1 MRPVPAHPA
10 STDAAGHNPVR
21 QRSGAPLVTDL
32 SLDDLERDA
41 RHAIGEMAYA
51 YYAGGADDERLL
63 RGNVEAWSHWQ
74 LHPHVLAGLSSVSPA
89 TTLLGTPVSSPVAIA
104 PTAIQGLAHAEGEVA
119 TARGAAAAGA
129 LLILSSLAT
138 CPLEDVAAAAPDA
151 ARWMQIYILRERA
164 RTEELVRRAAAHG
177 YRALVLTVDAPVS
190 GLRLREWR
198 IGMHL
203 PDDLALPNLAG
214 DSTDSAREGGF
225 MAVVTNEFEPALT
238 PDDIEWLAG
247 LSDLP
252 VVVKGVQRA
261 DDAVRCM
268 EAGATAVVVSNHG
281 ARQLA
286 DAPATADILAEVV
299 DAVDGTRRG
308 LCRRRSAPCPRR
320 DEGAGA
326 RGKGDPDRAP
336 VAVGGGHGRGRRRG
350 PTPRLVRVGAAAHH
364 ASLRRGDGRRHRPL
378 PGTPGPRLGPVV
390 TTVAAMLAARAADDR
405 TGVMDGDGRW
415 TWREAVLEGAARG
428 ALARSLIGT
437 DKPHVGVLL
446 PNGAEYL
453 FWLNGAALAGAA
465 IVGINPTRRGEALA
479 ADVRATDCAM
489 IVTDAEGAALLD
501 GLDLGVDEDKVL
513 VIGTD
518 TYDRLMEQCKDSDA
532 ARDLIRHADDID
544 ESALYLL
551 IFTSGTTGVPKAVRC
566 TQGRLAGIA
575 EVAGPGYGY
584 TPDDVCYCPMPL
596 FHGNALMAL
605 WGPTVLMGAAIAVRP
620 RFSASAFL
628 DDVRR
633 YGATKFSYVGKAIAY
648 ILATPERPD
657 DADNTLKSAFGT
669 EASVRD
675 RDRFRARFGCYLIEG
690 YGQSEGGA
698 AINPVLGMPKGALG
712 KPVDGVDLTV
722 ISPETGEECPPAE
735 FDGEG
740 RLLNAGAAIG
750 ELVNR
755 SGRGSFEGYYRRED
769 AEQERL
775 RRGWYWTGDLGYVD
789 ADGFFY
795 FAGRTGDWLRVDSEN
810 FAAGPVEAIIS
821 RHPDL
826 AVAAVYPV
834 PDTASGAGD
843 QVMVAVEM
851 VPGKAFDP
859 EAFADWLMAQPDL
872 GPKWL
877 PRYVRV
883 SPSLPQTATGK
894 VTKVGLRAEAWACD
908 DPVWWR
914 PLGSSDSAFAL
925 LTDDDRTALA
935 AGLAE
940 NGRPPVRAQ
949 H

>member
-1 MRPVPAHPA
+1 
-10 STDAAGHNPVR
+10 
-21 QRSGAPLVTDL
+21 
-32 SLDDLERDA
+32 
-41 RHAIGEMAYA
+41 
-51 YYAGGADDERLL
+51 
-63 RGNVEAWSHWQ
+63 
-74 LHPHVLAGLSSVSPA
+74 
-89 TTLLGTPVSSPVAIA
+89 
-104 PTAIQGLAHAEGEVA
+104 
-119 TARGAAAAGA
+119 
-129 LLILSSLAT
+129 
-138 CPLEDVAAAAPDA
+138 
-151 ARWMQIYILRERA
+151 
-164 RTEELVRRAAAHG
+164 
-177 YRALVLTVDAPVS
+177 
-190 GLRLREWR
+190 
-198 IGMHL
+198 
-203 PDDLALPNLAG
+203 
-214 DSTDSAREGGF
+214 
-225 MAVVTNEFEPALT
+225 
-238 PDDIEWLAG
+238 
-247 LSDLP
+247 
-252 VVVKGVQRA
+252 
-261 DDAVRCM
+261 
-268 EAGATAVVVSNHG
+268 
-281 ARQLA
+281 
-286 DAPATADILAEVV
+286 
-299 DAVDGTRRG
+299 
-308 LCRRRSAPCPRR
+308 
-320 DEGAGA
+320 
-326 RGKGDPDRAP
+326 
-336 VAVGGGHGRGRRRG
+336 
-350 PTPRLVRVGAAAHH
+350 
-364 ASLRRGDGRRHRPL
+364 
-378 PGTPGPRLGPVV
+378 V

-405 TGVMDGDGRW
+405 TGVMDGDRRW
-415 TWREAVLEGAARG
+415 TWRESVLEGARRG

-437 DKPHVGVLL
+437 DKPHIGVLL

-501 GLDLGVDEDKVL
+501 GLDLGVDGDRVL

-518 TYDRLMEQCKDSDA
+518 TYDRRMKQFNDNDA
-532 ARDLIRHADDID
+532 VGNLVQHADAID

-657 DADNTLKSAFGT
+657 DAENTLNSAFGT

-722 ISPETGEECPPAE
+722 ISPETGEECPPAQ

-755 SGRGSFEGYYRRED
+755 SGRGSFEGYYQRED

-843 QVMVAVEM
+843 QVMVALEM

-859 EAFADWLMAQPDL
+859 EAFADWLTAQADL

-908 DPVWWR
+908 DPVWWQ
-914 PLGSSDSAFAL
+914 PLTASNFQFTL
-925 LTDDDRTALA
+925 LSGDDRAMLA
-935 AGLAE
+935 AGLVE
-940 NGRPPVRAQ
+940 NGRPPVGAGAT
-949 H
+949 

>member
-1 MRPVPAHPA
+1 M
-10 STDAAGHNPVR
+10 
-21 QRSGAPLVTDL
+21 
-32 SLDDLERDA
+32 
-41 RHAIGEMAYA
+41 
-51 YYAGGADDERLL
+51 
-63 RGNVEAWSHWQ
+63 
-74 LHPHVLAGLSSVSPA
+74 
-89 TTLLGTPVSSPVAIA
+89 
-104 PTAIQGLAHAEGEVA
+104 
-119 TARGAAAAGA
+119 
-129 LLILSSLAT
+129 
-138 CPLEDVAAAAPDA
+138 
-151 ARWMQIYILRERA
+151 
-164 RTEELVRRAAAHG
+164 
-177 YRALVLTVDAPVS
+177 
-190 GLRLREWR
+190 
-198 IGMHL
+198 
-203 PDDLALPNLAG
+203 
-214 DSTDSAREGGF
+214 
-225 MAVVTNEFEPALT
+225 
-238 PDDIEWLAG
+238 
-247 LSDLP
+247 
-252 VVVKGVQRA
+252 
-261 DDAVRCM
+261 
-268 EAGATAVVVSNHG
+268 
-281 ARQLA
+281 
-286 DAPATADILAEVV
+286 
-299 DAVDGTRRG
+299 
-308 LCRRRSAPCPRR
+308 
-320 DEGAGA
+320 
-326 RGKGDPDRAP
+326 
-336 VAVGGGHGRGRRRG
+336 
-350 PTPRLVRVGAAAHH
+350 
-364 ASLRRGDGRRHRPL
+364 
-378 PGTPGPRLGPVV
+378 
-390 TTVAAMLAARAADDR
+390 TTVATMLAARAEDDR
-405 TGVMDGDGRW
+405 TGVMDGDGSW
-415 TWREAVLEGAARG
+415 TWREAVLEGATRG
-428 ALARSLIGT
+428 ALARSLFA
-437 DKPHVGVLL
+437 DAKPHVGVLL

-489 IVTDAEGAALLD
+489 IVTDAEGDALLD
-501 GLDLGVDEDKVL
+501 GLDLGVDDDEVL
-513 VIGTD
+513 VIGTER
-518 TYDRLMEQCKDSDA
+518 YDRLIEQCAASDE
-532 ARDLIRHADDID
+532 ARHLIQRADTVD

-584 TPDDVCYCPMPL
+584 TTDDVCYCPMPL

-605 WGPTVLMGAAIAVRP
+605 WGPSVLMGAAIATRP

-657 DADNTLKSAFGT
+657 DGENTLKSAFGT

-698 AINPVLGMPKGALG
+698 AVNPVLGMPKGALG
-712 KPVDGVDLTV
+712 KPVGGVDLAV
-722 ISPETGEECPPAE
+722 ISPETGEECPPAQI
-735 FDGEG
+735 DAEG

-750 ELVNR
+750 EIVNR
-755 SGRGSFEGYYRRED
+755 SGRGSFEGYYRRDD

-843 QVMVAVEM
+843 QVMVALET
-851 VPGKAFDP
+851 VPGKTFDP
-859 EAFADWLMAQPDL
+859 ADFAEWLVAQPDL

-883 SPSLPQTATGK
+883 SLSLPQTATGK

-908 DPVWWR
+908 DPIWWR
-914 PLGSSDSAFAL
+914 PLGSTAFRFEP
-925 LTDDDRTALA
+925 LTDDDRAALA
-935 AGLAE
+935 AGLAQ
-940 NGRPPVRAQ
+940 NGRPPVGDTT
-949 H
+949 